1 MENKLSA
8 TELFSDEI
16 LDFICHQE
24 NENIKSACCSSN
36 ITSIDD
42 IISQMPEYEINSF
55 NHEVQDE
62 VTSPPIDKQES
73 LLAPDIH
80 TKVDSEIK
88 RLLAKNENRN
98 TACSTNNW
106 VKQYQLW
113 AHEQQLPA
121 ELSTISPANLDK
133 ILQQFFAVHSL

>member
-1 MENKLSA
+1 M

-24 NENIKSACCSSN
+24 NENIESTCCSSN
-36 ITSIDD
+36 ITSIND
-42 IISQMPEYEINSF
+42 IISQMSEYEINSF

-62 VTSPPIDKQES
+62 VTSPPIDKQVS

-98 TACSTNNW
+98 TAHSTNNW
-106 VKQYQLW
+106 VKRYQLW
-113 AHEQQLPA
+113 AHEQQLSA
-121 ELSTISPANLDK
+121 ELSTISCC
-133 ILQQFFAVHSL
+133 SL